1 MIQHYKDG
9 LHSCCLHS
17 FVDFVYRRW
26 KVRSP
31 GMKEFASSSS
41 ARLTWAFPATN
52 EFVFVLC
59 TFFQVQ
65 SQILSIHLQI
75 YFCLAGSPGFHKERQ
90 DLDPSSVKNFLSHT
104 LSDLRD
110 GRHAVKSCG
119 RHKKWECRHT
129 GMFSYHEIHL

>member
-1 MIQHYKDG
+1 
-9 LHSCCLHS
+9 
-17 FVDFVYRRW
+17 
-26 KVRSP
+26 
-31 GMKEFASSSS
+31 MKEFASSSS